1 MPHQKSSEHFVNVA
15 VMAAIRNPLTYRV
28 PNDLDVRLGQRVLVP
43 LATRKAVGLVLEPV
57 ARVAPGVTM
66 RDVLRV
72 LDAEPVLSPELV
84 TLGLWIAEY
93 YLAPVGEVFR
103 AMLPLRAETRRVR
116 LVLLSDDGRRRLD
129 ELSRSLLEEV
139 RNSEEAA
146 LLRYLAD
153 RSTDPQAG
161 ILSAEGRAGVPVE
174 SVRQKFRD
182 ASPELIPGALAE
194 GFVTMARV
202 ERAPAG
208 RQTWS
213 VRLAPGAGETTE
225 AEAAATVHGPV
236 PDRPHKLS
244 PVAKRIIE
252 ALQQLGPV
260 EDHREL
266 LKSARA
272 DLAALRKLKDRGV
285 IQLADSNPTP
295 RDRRARQNQQDQQDL
310 MPRPLSSPNAAPASG
325 ANVSMETSTPVSTEP
340 SAGTTF
346 GGPLR
351 LTPAQTT
358 IFNHL
363 AERLEKRE
371 FGVTLLHGV
380 TGSGKTEIY
389 LQLISACLARGAN
402 VLMLVP
408 EIALTPAMQAQFLAR
423 FGSQVAL
430 LHSGLGKSE
439 RHEEWWQLRRGEAR
453 VALGTRSSV
462 FAPLANV
469 GLVIVDEEHD
479 SSYKQGETPRYHGRD
494 VAIVR
499 GRLERA
505 LVVLGSATPS
515 LESYA
520 NARQGKYTLATLQE
534 RVAGR
539 PLAAVEIIDM
549 REEFRRY
556 ETRVPISKRLQ
567 KEIET
572 ALAAGAQVMI
582 LLNRRGYS
590 WFLLCRACGQTIRC
604 VNCSISLTYH
614 RREHRLMCHYCGYN
628 IAVPARCPECDSEY
642 LYYVGEGT
650 EKLEDK
656 FADLFPGA
664 RVERLDRDTARHPAE
679 YRKVLSDF
687 RAGKIQILVGTQLIA
702 KGHDFPGVTLVG
714 VVSADLGLGLPD
726 FRAAEHTFQLLTQ
739 AAGRAGRG
747 DAPGRVLV
755 QTFFPEHYAIRLA
768 AEQNYEGFFSKEMRF
783 RRMMHYPPAA
793 ALANIIAQDKEL
805 EEAARVATRIG
816 EYFASLGLLDDGGP
830 GNTAHAREP
839 AEEGRGFSLAA
850 STPSERTLENV
861 GARSSAGLKSRPS
874 SAWAQGMRVLGPT
887 PAPLARIEGRYRI
900 QFLIKSQSR
909 AKLNQVLRG
918 LIDHCERQGITPRSV
933 MIDVDPVSVM

>member
-1 MPHQKSSEHFVNVA
+1 MPHQKASEHFVNVA

-43 LATRKAVGLVLEPV
+43 LATRKATGLVLEPV
-57 ARVAPGVTM
+57 ARVAPGVKM

-72 LDAEPVLSPELV
+72 LDPEPVLSPELV

-116 LVLLSDDGRRRLD
+116 SVTLSDDGRRRLD
-129 ELSRSLLEEV
+129 ELNSSLLDEV

-153 RSTDPQAG
+153 RGANAGLQAG
-161 ILSAEGRAGVPVE
+161 TVPSKQPAGATLE

-182 ASPELIPGALAE
+182 ASPELIPRAVAE
-194 GFVTMARV
+194 GFVTIARV

-213 VRLAPGAGETTE
+213 VRLAPAEAGEAVEAGPPEAMGTE
-225 AEAAATVHGPV
+225 AGATVHGPV

-260 EDHREL
+260 EDHRQL

-272 DLAALRKLKDRGV
+272 DLAALRKLKERGV

-295 RDRRARQNQQDQQDL
+295 RDRRASQNQQDQQDL
-310 MPRPLSSPNAAPASG
+310 MPRPLGAPDALAPAGPSIPTG
-325 ANVSMETSTPVSTEP
+325 TSAETTV
-340 SAGTTF
+340 

-351 LTPAQTT
+351 LTPAQAA
-358 IFNHL
+358 IFHGL
-363 AERLEKRE
+363 VERLEKCE

-402 VLMLVP
+402 ALMLVP
-408 EIALTPAMQAQFLAR
+408 EIALTPAVQAQFLAR
-423 FGSQVAL
+423 FGNQVAL
-430 LHSGLGKSE
+430 LHSGLGKTE

-520 NARQGKYTLATLQE
+520 NARQGKYALATLQE

-567 KEIET
+567 KEIEA

-590 WFLLCRACGQTIRC
+590 WFLLCRTCGQTIRC

-628 IAVPARCPECDSEY
+628 IDVPTRCPECDSEY

-656 FADLFPGA
+656 FAELFPGA

-816 EYFASLGLLDDGGP
+816 EYFASLGLLDDGGTARAA
-830 GNTAHAREP
+830 GNIQPPLRSPSGGAV
-839 AEEGRGFSLAA
+839 EGG
-850 STPSERTLENV
+850 TDG
-861 GARSSAGLKSRPS
+861 GAGG
-874 SAWAQGMRVLGPT
+874 WAQGMRVLGPT

-909 AKLNQVLRG
+909 ARLNQVLRG
-918 LIDHCERQGITPRSV
+918 LLDHCDQQGITPRSV

>member
-1 MPHQKSSEHFVNVA
+1 MSHQKPSEHFVNVA

-43 LATRKAVGLVLEPV
+43 LATRKATGLVLEPV
-57 ARVAPGVTM
+57 TRVAPGVKM

-72 LDAEPVLSPELV
+72 LDPEPVLSPELV

-116 LVLLSDDGRRRLD
+116 VVTLCADGWRRLD
-129 ELSRSLLEEV
+129 ELNGSLLEEV

-153 RSTDPQAG
+153 RS
-161 ILSAEGRAGVPVE
+161 AGVPVE
-174 SVRQKFRD
+174 TVRQKFRD
-182 ASPELIPGALAE
+182 ASPELIPRAIAE
-194 GFVTMARV
+194 GFVTIARG
-202 ERAPAG
+202 ERAQVG

-213 VRLAPGAGETTE
+213 VRLAGGGAEPIATDAG
-225 AEAAATVHGPV
+225 ATVHGPV

-272 DLAALRKLKDRGV
+272 DLAALRKLRDRGV
-285 IQLADSNPTP
+285 IQLADSNLAS
-295 RDRRARQNQQDQQDL
+295 RDRRAQQDQQDL
-310 MPRPLSSPNAAPASG
+310 MPRPLSAPDAPAASG
-325 ANVSMETSTPVSTEP
+325 PNVSTGSSTGAPIVTSAV
-340 SAGTTF
+340 TTF

-351 LTPAQTT
+351 LTPAQTAV
-358 IFNHL
+358 FNGL
-363 AERLEKRE
+363 VERLEERE

-389 LQLISACLARGAN
+389 LQLITACLARGTNA
-402 VLMLVP
+402 LMLVP

-423 FGSQVAL
+423 FGNQVAL
-430 LHSGLGKSE
+430 LHSGLGKTE

-462 FAPLANV
+462 FAPLENV

-520 NARQGKYTLATLQE
+520 NARQGKYALATLQE

-628 IAVPARCPECDSEY
+628 IAVPTRCPECDSEY

-656 FADLFPGA
+656 FAELFPGA

-816 EYFASLGLLDDGGP
+816 EYFASLGLLDDGG
-830 GNTAHAREP
+830 ARD
-839 AEEGRGFSLAA
+839 AA
-850 STPSERTLENV
+850 DNARPVDFPS
-861 GARSSAGLKSRPS
+861 PS
-874 SAWAQGMRVLGPT
+874 SAPGSADGRAGGWAQGMRVLGPT

-918 LIDHCERQGITPRSV
+918 LIDHCDQLGINPRSV